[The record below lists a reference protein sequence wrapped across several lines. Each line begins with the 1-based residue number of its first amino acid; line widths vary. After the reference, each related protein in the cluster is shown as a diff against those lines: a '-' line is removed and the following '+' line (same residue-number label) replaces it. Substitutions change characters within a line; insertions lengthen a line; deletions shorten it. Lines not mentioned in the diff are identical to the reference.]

1 MTKRIPSFGREFY
14 ENSAPK
20 GAKREPLEMSAGKDK
35 NLLAFSP
42 MLRYH
47 KNSYLRMSS
56 LSERICGSGMTC
68 PPEEGT

>member
-1 MTKRIPSFGREFY
+1 MYKKLSQTGIEDDSMERSLRVGE
-14 ENSAPK
+14 
-20 GAKREPLEMSAGKDK
+20 

-56 LSERICGSGMTC
+56 LYERICGSGMTC

>member
-1 MTKRIPSFGREFY
+1 MCEKLSRTGTADESRKGSLRIGE
-14 ENSAPK
+14 
-20 GAKREPLEMSAGKDK
+20 

-56 LSERICGSGMTC
+56 LYERICGSGMTC